1 MDPTFLAISTGLKVF
16 GAMQA
21 GRAEKRRQAAI
32 AAQQEQ
38 NAKFEKLRALQDH
51 NARIAAFSAYE
62 STANAARAINRRST
76 SDRSYQAIM
85 KASRERSRDDL
96 DRVRVQSLLTQSRM
110 AFAAADARAS
120 GSLAMQQALLSA
132 GSDVAMSGYKMQQVT
147 PTGTD

>member
-1 MDPTFLAISTGLKVF
+1 M
-16 GAMQA
+16 
-21 GRAEKRRQAAI
+21 
-32 AAQQEQ
+32 
-38 NAKFEKLRALQDH
+38 QDH

-85 KASRERSRDDL
+85 KASRERSREQL
-96 DRVRVQSLLTQSRM
+96 DRARVQSLFTQSRM

-132 GSDVAMSGYKMQQVT
+132 GSGVAMAGYKMQQVI